1 MGVPSVRCRQISESD
16 IDGVAVLLA
25 GGFSRRKRQF
35 WLRALSQLRDRKS
48 PVDFPKY
55 GYLLESNGVP
65 VGAILL
71 IFSALGRGAAERVRC
86 NVSSWYVEPEFRGYA
101 SMLVSQA
108 LRHKNVTYVNVSPA
122 PNTWPIIEAQ
132 GFSRYCDGIYVA
144 APILNLFSGC
154 GRVDVVKAGA
164 ESDARFDPADRDLLL
179 QHAEL
184 GCISVWCVTD
194 ELAHPFVFRPRVVK
208 GIPCVQLIYCRE
220 VQDFVRFAGPLG
232 WYLAVRGRPLVIVDS
247 NAPIAGLA
255 GVFRPGRMPKYFK
268 GPEQPRLGDLAFTE
282 HAMLGV

>member
-1 MGVPSVRCRQISESD
+1 MALPNVRCRQIAESD
-16 IDGVAVLLA
+16 IDGVASLLT
-25 GGFSRRKRQF
+25 GGFSKRTRAF
-35 WLRALSQLRDRKS
+35 WLRALGQLRDRRS
-48 PVDFPKY
+48 PEGFPKY

-71 IFSALGRGAAERVRC
+71 IFSALGAAEASRVRC

-108 LRHKNVTYVNVSPA
+108 LRHKDVTYVNVSPA

-132 GFSRYCDGIYVA
+132 GFSRYCNGIFVA
-144 APILNLFSGC
+144 VPILNLFTGES
-154 GRVDVVKAGA
+154 RAKVINAGA
-164 ESDARFDPADRDLLL
+164 QADDRFDPVERDLLL

-184 GCISVWCVTD
+184 GCISVWCVTK
-194 ELAHPFVFRPRVVK
+194 EQAYPFVFRRRIVK
-208 GIPCVQLIYCRE
+208 GIPCVQLIYCRG

-232 WYLAVRGRPLVIVDS
+232 WYLATRGRPLVIVDS
-247 NAPIAGLA
+247 NAPIAELA

-268 GPEQPRLGDLAFTE
+268 GPEQPRLGDLAYTE